1 MKYLELNDTELGY
14 LLTSITSAMAVI
26 DENGHSLLR
35 PKYQTLYDKVHTV
48 KTSCPA
54 PVLVPSSDKSGAPLY
69 LHASLDESVSSAS
82 VLTCDCGSTFYR
94 DDLGSCYDCYFPS
107 DSRDGE

>member
-1 MKYLELNDTELGY
+1 MKYLELTDTELGY

-35 PKYQTLYDKVHTV
+35 PKYQALYDKVYAV

-54 PVLVPSSDKSGAPLY
+54 PVLVPS
-69 LHASLDESVSSAS
+69 LDESGAT
-82 VLTCDCGSTFYR
+82 LPNLDLFN
-94 DDLGSCYDCYFPS
+94 DDLPYG
-107 DSRDGE
+107 GE

>member
-1 MKYLELNDTELGY
+1 MKYLELTDTELGY

-35 PKYQTLYDKVHTV
+35 PKCQALYDKVYAV

-54 PVLVPSSDKSGAPLY
+54 PVLVPS
-69 LHASLDESVSSAS
+69 LDESGATLSRYSLLSES
-82 VLTCDCGSTFYR
+82 VPFCDCG
-94 DDLGSCYDCYFPS
+94 GQHA
-107 DSRDGE
+107 

>member
-35 PKYQTLYDKVHTV
+35 PKYQALYDKVYTV

-54 PVLVPSSDKSGAPLY
+54 PVLVPSSDKGGAP
-69 LHASLDESVSSAS
+69 SLLFTEIHVDPDLPFCEFCELAQLNLDV
-82 VLTCDCGSTFYR
+82 FY
-94 DDLGSCYDCYFPS
+94 SCQCKEVF
-107 DSRDGE
+107 